1 MPQVTCALCSEYIVR
16 ATEGLS
22 TGAVCKHSFDTEC
35 VSIRLNADS
44 DFEAIQQLRFQ
55 CPACSITDSLVQ
67 SLLESINSKLDGLKT
82 SANEAVLLCA
92 ACNQVSNQLIVNGLP
107 EADGENLKELAG
119 TLIKALGIQSDNSE
133 IVNAYR
139 MGKKSRARGLSENG
153 NSAASRS
160 IVLMM
165 KNNDCCRKV
174 INAKKEKKNL
184 TAKHV
189 NPSFPESKIYV
200 NHRQS
205 AQLHQLRDQLRW
217 RCLPKELNTR
227 KQEFFRTN
235 PYHVTGVVEIWLN
248 DATGDQ
254 QVELPRYTILRVDRH
269 NKGGGGVA
277 MYIKKEL
284 NFRLLSSSAGDGQVI
299 IPEYLIAEI
308 WGPSQYKIMVAVVYR
323 PPKAGY
329 MWDFNADFQTTN
341 DKAVRLR
348 DLFDTSGLSIVPLQ
362 LTNHSAQASTW
373 IDVCAVSHLAK
384 LYAWGQSGQPF
395 LSSHDLIYICLRY
408 KHPKPARR
416 IIKCLSWNEID
427 SDAATELINRR
438 KHELDGTNG
447 TQQSLDQHLDK
458 LNGLV
463 QEIINQCVPVQE
475 FVAKHCPT
483 PWLTQELSEKRK
495 ERDKC
500 YRRFKRNGRC
510 EAWESY
516 IQIRRQAQSLW
527 KKEQANYLQ
536 SVFNHSGHTR
546 QFWDEMDR
554 LGLTVASTKSRGA
567 LNFNIEALNNYYAT
581 IIAGRKLPP
590 LDGLL
595 TSLSRVQAN
604 ENFHFTHANI
614 DDVMKHLAAGTSRA
628 TRIDGLYAQ
637 ALKMLKNLIAPLI
650 TELINNSLDTCCY
663 PTQWRSSLIT
673 PIPKIRSPESLSDLR
688 PISILCGMSEICE
701 RIVFDQML
709 KYVDDHDIL
718 DPYQTGFRPGMG
730 TQTAVLRFSDDVR
743 AAIDEQMMT
752 IAVFLDF
759 AKAFDSVNHKL
770 LLTKLRILGFSTEV
784 IRWLY
789 SYLAGRKH
797 AVRNGQNISS
807 WQECWTGVPQGSVLA
822 PLLFSLFI
830 NDLPTCLRYCNHLFY
845 ANDSVIYLTCK
856 LSELEES
863 VTKINKDLAAIMEWC
878 KENRLKMNA
887 IKTKAIIFGSAFN
900 INSINVDQLPKLV
913 LGEEEIEYVDNF
925 KYLGVM
931 LDPRLSWTYQ
941 VTRVCN
947 SASRTLYRLR
957 QSVNEVGVSLKRQ
970 LVVSLVLPI
979 FDYCATALTNLNLN
993 LEKKLCVALYNCARF
1008 VLRKRLG
1015 EHINGP
1021 R

>member
-1 MPQVTCALCSEYIVR
+1 MIKDLGVIL
-16 ATEGLS
+16 
-22 TGAVCKHSFDTEC
+22 D
-35 VSIRLNADS
+35 
-44 DFEAIQQLRFQ
+44 
-55 CPACSITDSLVQ
+55 
-67 SLLESINSKLDGLKT
+67 SKLPLT
-82 SANEAVLLCA
+82 SHVAETIHKAMKSLGFVMRSCKDLNSLQTALNLY
-92 ACNQVSNQLIVNGLP
+92 NGL
-107 EADGENLKELAG
+107 G
-119 TLIKALGIQSDNSE
+119 TLMQIFKQQMIK
-133 IVNAYR
+133 
-139 MGKKSRARGLSENG
+139 
-153 NSAASRS
+153 
-160 IVLMM
+160 
-165 KNNDCCRKV
+165 
-174 INAKKEKKNL
+174 
-184 TAKHV
+184 
-189 NPSFPESKIYV
+189 
-200 NHRQS
+200 
-205 AQLHQLRDQLRW
+205 
-217 RCLPKELNTR
+217 
-227 KQEFFRTN
+227 
-235 PYHVTGVVEIWLN
+235 
-248 DATGDQ
+248 
-254 QVELPRYTILRVDRH
+254 
-269 NKGGGGVA
+269 
-277 MYIKKEL
+277 
-284 NFRLLSSSAGDGQVI
+284 
-299 IPEYLIAEI
+299 
-308 WGPSQYKIMVAVVYR
+308 QYE
-323 PPKAGY
+323 
-329 MWDFNADFQTTN
+329 
-341 DKAVRLR
+341 
-348 DLFDTSGLSIVPLQ
+348 
-362 LTNHSAQASTW
+362 
-373 IDVCAVSHLAK
+373 
-384 LYAWGQSGQPF
+384 
-395 LSSHDLIYICLRY
+395 
-408 KHPKPARR
+408 HPKPPRR
-416 IIKCLSWNEID
+416 IIKCLSWKEID

-447 TQQSLDQHLDK
+447 TQQSLDQQLDK
-458 LNGLV
+458 LNCLV
-463 QEIINQCVPVQE
+463 QEIINQCVPVQD

-581 IIAGRKLPP
+581 IIVGRKLPP

-614 DDVMKHLAAGTSRA
+614 DDVMKHLAGGTSRA
-628 TRIDGLYAQ
+628 TRIDGLSAQ

-663 PTQWRSSLIT
+663 TTQWRSSLIT
-673 PIPKIRSPESLSDLR
+673 LIPKIRSPESLSDLR
-688 PISILCGMSEICE
+688 PISILCGMSKICE

-759 AKAFDSVNHKL
+759 AKAFDTVDHKL
-770 LLTKLRILGFSTEV
+770 LLTKLRRLGFSTEV

-789 SYLAGRKH
+789 SSLAERKH

-807 WQECWTGVPQGSVLA
+807 WQECWMEVPQGSVLA

-863 VTKINKDLAAIMEWC
+863 VTKINKDLA
-878 KENRLKMNA
+878 
-887 IKTKAIIFGSAFN
+887 
-900 INSINVDQLPKLV
+900 LPKLI
-913 LGEEEIEYVDNF
+913 LGEEDIEYVDNF

-993 LEKKLCVALYNCARF
+993 LEKKLCVALNNRCLFYGILVLNKNALLGKHIRLNHNVARHRDNNRTDTLIAPIPRTTMF
-1008 VLRKRLG
+1008 NNSFIITGTDLWNSLPPDITTATTLEEFRTRCFRYIHAM
-1015 EHINGP
+1015 EQINYD
-1021 R
+1021 